1 MNSIRM
7 GMITAAVASVLAAS
21 VSRADIVTYSAT
33 GLITQAD
40 SVASLP
46 GANVGDSISFL
57 FSVDT
62 FTPGFDLGP
71 GQSFYQS
78 AIVSASAVVGQYT
91 APVQTFGNTVLIA
104 ADVPDGGNYGNSWLA
119 LSSPYID
126 SNFTGNSSGFQLL
139 TAESGANPLNIFPD
153 SSLSNAPLQSGD
165 ANFIDQLD
173 LQFDSIVNGVVESSS
188 NIVVGGDI
196 SIKQVTG
203 TVSAPEI
210 DSSSAA
216 GALTLFAGIIAILRN
231 RRTV

>member
-46 GANVGDSISFL
+46 GASAGDSISFL

-62 FTPGFDLGP
+62 STPGFDLGP

-78 AIVSASAVVGQYT
+78 AIISASAAVGQYT
-91 APVQTFGNTVLIA
+91 TPVQSFGNTVTIA
-104 ADVPDGGNYGNSWLA
+104 ADASDGVSYSNTWWA
-119 LSSPYID
+119 LSSPTFD
-126 SNFTGNSSGFQLL
+126 SNFTGTSSEFQLL
-139 TAESGANPLNIFPD
+139 TAESGVNPLNVYHD
-153 SSLSNAPLQSGD
+153 SSLSNGPLQSGD
-165 ANFIDQLD
+165 ANIFDQLD
-173 LQFDSIVNGVVESSS
+173 IEFDSVVNGVVQSTS
-188 NIVVGGDI
+188 NILVGGDI

-216 GALTLFAGIIAILRN
+216 GALTLLAGIIAILRN